1 MRTATPNSA
10 TAFLAWMVGL
20 LFIAGLLLAVQ
31 GAAHAQE
38 PKLVRVM
45 ANRSV
50 SGVALWGIG
59 PFAKEQGLRIE
70 MDAGATNA
78 DMQRALQSGDVQI
91 ASLGYQ
97 TPAIMAEQNVSNV
110 KVIAGTFVAGQNLV
124 MRKGVDL
131 RSWRELEGK
140 RIGMPPGSYVAI
152 LFILAAGDNG
162 VDVNKVKIVN
172 TTPAGPAELQALGS
186 GDLDGLVMWTP
197 VVDRAV
203 VDGLAYYPPCCDIG
217 STKPYGAGAQVIG
230 ANTEF
235 LKDRPAALK
244 FLKAFSE
251 ATDFYVKTP
260 DKAMDVITQYTGVNK
275 TILTEALKHGRW
287 DYRADVQSAVNIAKK
302 GPAFG
307 FTKTDVSEKIRGYF
321 DLSLL
326 AETTG
331 KSVDSLSALDR

>member
-1 MRTATPNSA
+1 MRTATPNRA
-10 TAFLAWMVGL
+10 TAFLGWMVGL
-20 LFIAGLLLAVQ
+20 PFIVGLLLAAQ

-59 PFAKEQGLRIE
+59 RFAKEQGLRIE

-152 LFILAAGDNG
+152 LFHPGG
-162 VDVNKVKIVN
+162 
-172 TTPAGPAELQALGS
+172 GG
-186 GDLDGLVMWTP
+186 
-197 VVDRAV
+197 
-203 VDGLAYYPPCCDIG
+203 
-217 STKPYGAGAQVIG
+217 
-230 ANTEF
+230 
-235 LKDRPAALK
+235 
-244 FLKAFSE
+244 
-251 ATDFYVKTP
+251 
-260 DKAMDVITQYTGVNK
+260 
-275 TILTEALKHGRW
+275 
-287 DYRADVQSAVNIAKK
+287 
-302 GPAFG
+302 
-307 FTKTDVSEKIRGYF
+307 
-321 DLSLL
+321 
-326 AETTG
+326 
-331 KSVDSLSALDR
+331 